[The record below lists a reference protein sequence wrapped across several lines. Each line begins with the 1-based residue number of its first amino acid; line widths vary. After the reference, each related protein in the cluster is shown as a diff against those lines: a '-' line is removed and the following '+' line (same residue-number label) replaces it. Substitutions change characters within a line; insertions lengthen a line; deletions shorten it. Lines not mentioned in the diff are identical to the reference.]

1 MPNVMSRRRTCRPNP
16 SPLRRTE
23 PHPSHKHDK
32 PVCRDWD
39 QPHASSS
46 SPWRRTAMTGRSFV
60 TRLCVALIL
69 FISPLQ
75 VWAQISGNLLIVGNG
90 PEQATIEALARAFEK
105 ANPRAYVDIHWDED
119 SSPAQLV
126 RTGQAQIAVTGIE
139 DSTLAASQI
148 GWDGIGIVVHLS
160 NFTKE
165 VTTQQVADVFSG
177 TIREWSEL
185 GGPETRILLIDRS
198 RTQNIRETFES
209 HLGITGKI
217 PRTATVIGSDD
228 TVIKTVVG
236 TLPPLSA
243 VAYVSLNTGLSA
255 VSNGVAVRLLP
266 VDKIEPEIPTVRDG
280 RYRLRRPLLLLSKK
294 DSNPLI
300 ETFIAF
306 ALSPPGQAI
315 VGELYVA
322 MSGK

>member
-1 MPNVMSRRRTCRPNP
+1 
-16 SPLRRTE
+16 
-23 PHPSHKHDK
+23 
-32 PVCRDWD
+32 
-39 QPHASSS
+39 
-46 SPWRRTAMTGRSFV
+46 MTGRSFV

-75 VWAQISGNLLIVGNG
+75 AWAQISGNLLIVGNG

-165 VTTQQVADVFSG
+165 VTTQQVADMFSG

-228 TVIKTVVG
+228 MVIKTVVG

-294 DSNPLI
+294 EPNPLI
-300 ETFIAF
+300 ETFITF

-322 MSGK
+322 MSSK